1 MPAAGGPDLD
11 LDRRCAAHVVSWS
24 AIAVD
29 ERDELGGVGA
39 AQHGDKLV
47 PFDSI
52 AREVEGMVIEHVRVS
67 ERESSRRRPIVIAS
81 RPSAGEHEHR
91 EHGGDGD
98 EQRAGQWFTWWS
110 ERNTVHPSDAA

>member
-11 LDRRCAAHVVSWS
+11 LDRRCAAHVVGWS

-47 PFDSI
+47 PFDPI
-52 AREVEGMVIEHVRVS
+52 AREVEGMAIERARVS
-67 ERESSRRRPIVIAS
+67 ERESFRRRLFAIAS
-81 RPSAGEHEHR
+81 RPGAGEHEHGER
-91 EHGGDGD
+91 GGDD
-98 EQRAGQWFTWWS
+98 AEQRAGQWFT
-110 ERNTVHPSDAA
+110 